1 MSDEGEEEEG
11 SEGDYEDE
19 EEEGE
24 EEGEKEGNCAPLIFV
39 HCVIAPDAR
48 AHADQLHLLTIFSP
62 GPPVHKKRK
71 TENGANGKK
80 VEDDEEE
87 EEGEEEEEEPENDG
101 EGEDEDVDDTA
112 ETSGPAAAAAKAKG
126 GVVPKESALAEVDDA
141 EEEE

>member
-1 MSDEGEEEEG
+1 VSDEGEEEEG
-11 SEGDYEDE
+11 SEGEYED

-24 EEGEKEGNCAPLIFV
+24 EEGEGEGNCALLTLL
-39 HCVIAPDAR
+39 HCAIAPDALV
-48 AHADQLHLLTIFSP
+48 HPDQLQLLTTYSP

-80 VEDDEEE
+80 VEGEDEE
-87 EEGEEEEEEPENDG
+87 EEEEEEPEGEGEG
-101 EGEDEDVDDTA
+101 EGEDEDADDTA